1 MKEILIF
8 LVLAGLIV
16 LIAILSQKSIELAPE
31 KNTSKEVKVNLTTNK
46 ESYKQG
52 ERIFLN
58 VSVFSQGQLENVT
71 IVVSGIET
79 RFGRNYINLEENT
92 DLNQGENLIKFSF
105 TMPYCSTCSGVSAG
119 KHEILVKVIYG
130 NETIGSSSKIIEIK

>member
-31 KNTSKEVKVNLTTNK
+31 NNTSKEVKVNLTTNK

-52 ERIFLN
+52 EKVFLN

-79 RFGRNYINLEENT
+79 RFGRNYIALEKNVN
-92 DLNQGENLIKFSF
+92 LNQGENLIKFSF
-105 TMPYCSTCSGVSAG
+105 NMPYCSACSGVSTG
-119 KHEILVKVIYG
+119 KHEISVKVIYE
-130 NETIGSSSKIIEIK
+130 NETIGSNSKTIEIK